1 MTRGLTKTAI
11 LAASLGLVSIVSNA
25 AYAGSDMVIG
35 VCLEDPE
42 TRDLRLERLHTNLG
56 AELPA
61 GIEPGVIGCIDAIL
75 AFVVGGFELIGPV
88 DPVGTGIK
96 FWVPASLEYS
106 QPIPPAEFP
115 IGVTFLLRCADPPC
129 R

>member
-61 GIEPGVIGCIDAIL
+61 GIEPGVIGPQ
-75 AFVVGGFELIGPV
+75 VGSL
-88 DPVGTGIK
+88 TGQPFK
-96 FWVPASLEYS
+96 SRPSPPGRRRKASS
-106 QPIPPAEFP
+106 PI
-115 IGVTFLLRCADPPC
+115 
-129 R
+129 